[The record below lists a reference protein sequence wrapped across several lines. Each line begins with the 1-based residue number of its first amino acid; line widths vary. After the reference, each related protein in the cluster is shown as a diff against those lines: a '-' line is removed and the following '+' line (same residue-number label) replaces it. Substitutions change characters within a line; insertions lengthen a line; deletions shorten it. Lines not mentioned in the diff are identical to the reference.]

1 MNTKQIL
8 VQNIREW
15 VKLDN
20 EIRAL
25 KKEEKA
31 RQTEKKQL
39 NENLIEIMKSN
50 EIDCVDIKDG
60 QICYT
65 QKNVKKPITKK
76 NLMTILTK
84 YFKGDM
90 EKAENVN
97 EFILDNR
104 EETTKETITRKIT
117 KDKLNQP

>member
-1 MNTKQIL
+1 MNTKQKL

-90 EKAENVN
+90 EKAENIN

-104 EETTKETITRKIT
+104 EETIKETITRKIT

>member
-1 MNTKQIL
+1 MNNKQIL

-65 QKNVKKPITKK
+65 QKNIKKPITKK

-117 KDKLNQP
+117 KDKLNQT

>member
-76 NLMTILTK
+76 NLMNILTK

-117 KDKLNQP
+117 KDKLNQT